1 MYSVDAVDVMHCHQ
15 TVLRLVI
22 VLLNVIMVQS
32 PRRSIVSKEDK
43 KEVSFVSFHAF
54 SPDSLIFRRS

>member
-1 MYSVDAVDVMHCHQ
+1 MYSVDAVDAMHCHQ

-32 PRRSIVSKEDK
+32 PRRSIVSKASMRL
-43 KEVSFVSFHAF
+43 VVCLLNFGHYATCQMQ
-54 SPDSLIFRRS
+54 